1 MPLAYRVPILVCYCA
16 GEGGW
21 GMGGNPPTR
30 AIVAFPLGDKGG
42 PGEYMVKAE
51 LFIVNKRLAAS
62 IFTTHSQS
70 MSRS

>member
-1 MPLAYRVPILVCYCA
+1 
-16 GEGGW
+16 
-21 GMGGNPPTR
+21 MGGNPPTR

-62 IFTTHSQS
+62 IITTHIQS